1 MKKIIFILLFSIPF
15 SLTLKAD
22 GVNPA
27 ANGMESVHK
36 TFSKY
41 DIQKLA
47 GAYVNNNLHIK
58 NPAIVD
64 VDGDG
69 VFDLLKFNDGNVE
82 YYRNTGTLEKPE
94 FVLENKHYD
103 SYKEASFLKTGMPMP
118 VFFADK
124 DGDGDLDLFAVRD
137 MGFNTLTQQNE
148 YNVYPAENAFD
159 LDTGTLITIILIL
172 VIVLL
177 LLAILH

>member
-1 MKKIIFILLFSIPF
+1 MKYIIYILTL
-15 SLTLKAD
+15 LTLLASNLKAD
-22 GVNPA
+22 GDSGSRVFTK
-27 ANGMESVHK
+27 EEIKKLSDLYVH
-36 TFSKY
+36 
-41 DIQKLA
+41 
-47 GAYVNNNLHIK
+47 NNLNIE

-69 VFDLLKFNDGNVE
+69 NFDLLKFNNGNVE
-82 YYRNTGTLEKPE
+82 YYRNTGTLEKPN
-94 FVLENKHYD
+94 FVPENKNYD

-124 DGDGDLDLFAVRD
+124 DGDGDLDMFAVNEK
-137 MGFNTLTQQNE
+137 GFNTLTQQNE
-148 YNVYPAENAFD
+148 YKIYTSENALD

-177 LLAILH
+177 VLMILR